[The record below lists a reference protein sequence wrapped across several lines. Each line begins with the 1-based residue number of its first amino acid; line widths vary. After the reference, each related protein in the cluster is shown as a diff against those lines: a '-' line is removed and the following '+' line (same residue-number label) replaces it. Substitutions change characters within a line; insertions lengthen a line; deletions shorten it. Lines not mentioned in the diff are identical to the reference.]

1 MLGIDTEKM
10 LKKRTPPVYA
20 EFELWNEPSL
30 SASNYLPYATLANWT
45 YRALHAARVKQGDR
59 SHLWKPRLFY
69 GTMSGQY
76 ASSGPG
82 ERKSPLLF

>member
-1 MLGIDTEKM
+1 M
-10 LKKRTPPVYA
+10 YA

-45 YRALHAARVKQGDR
+45 CRALHAARVKQGDH
-59 SHLWKPRLFY
+59 SHKQGDLSDTWTPRLFY
-69 GTMSGQY
+69 GTMSGGY

-82 ERKSPLLF
+82 E